1 MVRLTARRRI
11 QPTAPEPPFSPASAD
26 QHEPCRPPGADRAGV
41 PFTRSGTAAR
51 DHQYVFPV
59 PPGVAGIAG
68 VLDAVLAISDVPSLY
83 VRKVTLRLRKG
94 VDRETL
100 Q

>member
-1 MVRLTARRRI
+1 L
-11 QPTAPEPPFSPASAD
+11 SP
-26 QHEPCRPPGADRAGV
+26 HPWTNIEPCRTPGAGRAGV

-59 PPGVAGIAG
+59 LPGVAGIAG

-94 VDRETL
+94 VDRETTSDML
-100 Q
+100 